1 MTGDTWRR
9 LEASFAEFPFLTG
22 ESGTEDEV
30 DALAEKLGRP
40 LPPDYREFLLRYGG
54 SVVGPYPIYGVRQA
68 QAGMGRAPQSVVD
81 LNERWRRPGWPH
93 ANEWL
98 IVSEDGYGNPI
109 GIANDGRVLSWD
121 HDRNQT
127 YEVAQGFEGF
137 IRWCLEQSDQT

>member
-1 MTGDTWRR
+1 
-9 LEASFAEFPFLTG
+9 
-22 ESGTEDEV
+22 V

-54 SVVGPYPIYGVRQA
+54 AVVGSYSIYGVRQA

-109 GIANDGRVLSWD
+109 GIADDGRVLSWD
-121 HDRNQT
+121 HDLGGIH
-127 YEVAQGFEGF
+127 ELGSSFEDF
-137 IRWCLEQSDQT
+137 LRRELERLENG